1 MFRFYT
7 DLRLTPTMP
16 PYGLAMDV
24 PPRQVRYMC
33 HCGDT
38 NFGSLRPRVRKMAA
52 GQPPQ
57 VMARALPGMSSASA
71 RWWPRGPRSG
81 RKPLPMEVA

>member
-38 NFGSLRPRVRKMAA
+38 NF
-52 GQPPQ
+52 
-57 VMARALPGMSSASA
+57 RALPGMSSASA